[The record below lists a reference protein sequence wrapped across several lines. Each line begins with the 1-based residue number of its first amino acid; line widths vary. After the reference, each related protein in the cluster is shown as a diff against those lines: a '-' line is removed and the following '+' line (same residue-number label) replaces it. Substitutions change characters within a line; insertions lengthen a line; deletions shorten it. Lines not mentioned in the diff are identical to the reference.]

1 MRRIF
6 TSDRIIFP
14 VLILNILVLFLL
26 SFEGLKTY
34 FPILE
39 IIDLSCTLFFLIEAI
54 MKIRLYG
61 WRNYITSNWNK
72 LDFAI
77 VLLTTPSLLVLFL
90 PIPDFTFLL
99 VLRVVRIV
107 KFFRFLQFV
116 PHLQDLLIGVGR
128 SLKASLFVLA
138 GFFFYNLIVS
148 LFTYYLFRDLAPKH
162 FSNGFESF
170 YIIFKIFTMEGWYEI
185 PDAIAQNGAP
195 WMSAAT
201 RIYFMLI
208 VLTGGIFG
216 FSIVNAIFVEEMI
229 SNENDELEERL
240 IRVESKLDLLLEK
253 LEEKEE
259 S

>member
-6 TSDRIIFP
+6 TSDRVIFP

-26 SFEGLKTY
+26 SFRSIKTY

-39 IIDLSCTLFFLIEAI
+39 VIEQSCTLFFVIEAI
-54 MKIRLYG
+54 MKISLYK
-61 WRNYITSNWNK
+61 WRGYISSNWNK
-72 LDFAI
+72 LDFLI
-77 VLLTTPSLLVLFL
+77 VLLTIPSLLTIFL
-90 PIPDFTFLL
+90 SIPDFTFLL
-99 VLRVVRIV
+99 VLRTVRV
-107 KFFRFLQFV
+107 AKFFRFLQFV

-128 SLKASLFVLA
+128 SIKASLFVLA

-148 LFTYYLFRDLAPKH
+148 LFTYYLFRDLAPKY
-162 FSNGFESF
+162 FKDGFESF

-195 WMSAAT
+195 WMSVAT
-201 RIYFMLI
+201 RIYFMII

-229 SNENDELEERL
+229 SSENDELEERM
-240 IRVESKLDLLLEK
+240 IRIEDKLDLLLKK
-253 LEEKEE
+253 LEEGEKG
-259 S
+259 

>member
-6 TSDRIIFP
+6 TSDRVIFIA
-14 VLILNILVLFLL
+14 LILNILVLFLL
-26 SFEGLKTY
+26 SFNSIKTY
-34 FPILE
+34 FPIFE
-39 IIDLSCTLFFLIEAI
+39 VVDLSCTVFFLIEALV
-54 MKIRLYG
+54 KIRLYK
-61 WRNYITSNWNK
+61 WRNYISSNWNK
-72 LDFAI
+72 LDFLI
-77 VLLTTPSLLVLFL
+77 VLFTTPSLFVLIF

-99 VLRVVRIV
+99 VLRILRVA

-128 SLKASLFVLA
+128 ALKASLFVLA

-148 LFTYYLFRDLAPKH
+148 LFTYYIFRDLAPKH

-170 YIIFKIFTMEGWYEI
+170 YAIFKIFTMEGWYEI
-185 PDAIAQNGAP
+185 PDAIARNGAP
-195 WMSAAT
+195 WMSVAT
-201 RIYFMLI
+201 RIYFMVI

-240 IRVESKLDLLLEK
+240 IRVEKKLDLLLEK

-259 S
+259 D